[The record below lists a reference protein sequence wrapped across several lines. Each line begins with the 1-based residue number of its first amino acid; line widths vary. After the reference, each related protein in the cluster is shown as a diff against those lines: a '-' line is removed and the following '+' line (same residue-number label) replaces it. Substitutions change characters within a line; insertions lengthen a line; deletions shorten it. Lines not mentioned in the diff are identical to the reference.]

1 MSTSEIPDRTIQGLK
16 PRARAR
22 ASSLVRENRPEPS
35 LEVAPALE
43 SEAPSPSPESG
54 GAHLSTPAASASSG
68 GSKNATRSQL
78 NVDVPPEVRQM
89 ARAAYRAAAYFE
101 GTGSF
106 GEFVTKALEAE
117 IRRVQD
123 THNGGRPLEPIAEKL
138 PTGRQPK

>member
-22 ASSLVRENRPEPS
+22 ASSLVRENRPEPTHEATPE
-35 LEVAPALE
+35 LEP
-43 SEAPSPSPESG
+43 EAPTPPPESD
-54 GAHLSTPAASASSG
+54 TPPTAPLAPASSG
-68 GSKNATRSQL
+68 GPKNAPRSQL
-78 NVDVPPEVRQM
+78 NVDVPPDVRQM